1 MKITAY
7 RTGLTEIYSPTPS
20 GVKLIKTMPN
30 GEKRNIAFYAA
41 SERNAQ
47 RKIFQLSNLQI
58 NIKK

>member
-1 MKITAY
+1 MKMIGY
-7 RTGLTEIYSPTPS
+7 VTGYTEIYSPTPS

-47 RKIFQLSNLQI
+47 RKIFQLSNLPI
-58 NIKK
+58 NKKK